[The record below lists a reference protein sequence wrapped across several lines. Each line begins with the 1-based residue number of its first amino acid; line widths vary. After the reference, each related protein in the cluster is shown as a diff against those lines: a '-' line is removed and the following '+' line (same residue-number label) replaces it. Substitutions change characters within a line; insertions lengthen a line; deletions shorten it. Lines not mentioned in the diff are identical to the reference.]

1 MVTKIKE
8 YETIFNDPNAEIFE
22 YKKPIVTQPILMD
35 VQKWQTPGLYLAH
48 RIASNPLVRFIGEKM
63 QVDYLQTII
72 VVDDDPEELVDKIFS
87 VEQKMYKK
95 FKNLRF
101 DVRLRVISK
110 EEDIEVIQ
118 KSTIHLYDRKKF
130 KLITSDEQYK

>member
-1 MVTKIKE
+1 MVTRIKE
-8 YETIFNDPNAEIFE
+8 RETILNDPEAEVIE
-22 YKKPIVTQPILMD
+22 HKKPKVTQSILID

-87 VEQKMYKK
+87 VEQEIYEK

-101 DVRLRVISK
+101 DVRLRVISS
-110 EEDIEVIQ
+110 EENIEVIQ
-118 KSTIHLYDRKKF
+118 KSTIHLYDREEF
-130 KLITSDEQYK
+130 KVITSDE